1 MSGPAPAR
9 SNWVA
14 LAGFAAAAATTQLLW
29 LTFAPITTDA
39 AKHYRVSEGAIGWLA
54 NVFPLCYVVL
64 AIPAGLVLDRWL
76 RGGVLL
82 GALLT
87 AAGGGL
93 RLAGDSFGW
102 ALAGQVLVAI
112 GQPLVLNAITGVAA
126 RYLADDDRAKGIA
139 LGTAST
145 FAGMVV
151 AFALGTAL
159 PLPGLLVVNALLAAT
174 AVAGLAVALR
184 RPPTYGAA
192 PSAGGVSAFRATWN
206 DRYLRRLALLVFVP
220 FGTFTALTTWA
231 EALLDPAGVSSTQ
244 AGVLLLL
251 NIVAGVGGSALLPV
265 AAARRGRQ
273 LHVMAAAV
281 MVTAAGCALLA
292 LAPGFALALVVFP
305 LIGFVLLPCLPM
317 VLELTERAAVATAST
332 AAGLIWLSGQ
342 LGALVITGAIGT
354 SVHHPLPA
362 FLALA
367 AVTLLALPALRA
379 VHAVSARRS
388 PPPGIRP
395 PDATRP
401 ARPRPPAA
409 PHGGSSR

>member
-126 RYLADDDRAKGIA
+126 RYLADDDRANGIA

>member
-1 MSGPAPAR
+1 VSGPAPAR
-9 SNWVA
+9 SNWAA

-281 MVTAAGCALLA
+281 MVTAAGSAQLA
-292 LAPGFALALVVFP
+292 LATGFALALVVFTV
-305 LIGFVLLPCLPM
+305 IGFVLLPCLPM

-332 AAGLIWLSGQ
+332 AAGLIWLFGQ
-342 LGALVITGAIGT
+342 LGALIVTGVVGT
-354 SVHHPLPA
+354 VVHHPSGA
-362 FLALA
+362 FALLAGI
-367 AVTLLALPALRA
+367 TLLALPLLRA
-379 VHAVSARRS
+379 LTPHVTRLRRTAS
-388 PPPGIRP
+388 
-395 PDATRP
+395 
-401 ARPRPPAA
+401 
-409 PHGGSSR
+409 

>member
-1 MSGPAPAR
+1 VSGPAPAR
-9 SNWVA
+9 SNWAA

-159 PLPGLLVVNALLAAT
+159 PLRGLLVVNALLAAT

-305 LIGFVLLPCLPM
+305 VIGFVLLPCLPM